1 MKITNFTSV
10 REVLHNN
17 YCSHNVIGLYH
28 FMGISP
34 RNLTLFTRRFLAGRC
49 TQARYKTMFIIPN
62 GCVQIEPHHL
72 YRLCSRFLFN
82 FSIIYLGKLILQHN
96 LFMLL
101 RLQTTQRNPLCNSWL
116 FGSMQT
122 AGRVTHMIFSMQ
134 PHSQA
139 TPFYLTAIENEI
151 KSMSDLL

>member
-17 YCSHNVIGLYH
+17 YWSHNVIDLYH

-101 RLQTTQRNPLCNSWL
+101 RLHPRTMVARE
-116 FGSMQT
+116 GSREESSRRRIGSNLAAFSASLSSSIT
-122 AGRVTHMIFSMQ
+122 LNERVIG
-134 PHSQA
+134 
-139 TPFYLTAIENEI
+139 LI
-151 KSMSDLL
+151 